1 MEVSD
6 AQVAELKAHVT
17 NIDFDMLLLS
27 LSW

>member
-6 AQVAELKAHVT
+6 AQVVELEAHVT
-17 NIDFDMLLLS
+17 DIDFDMLLLL